1 MTRALLLMLAVSAA
15 GCDDPEERQRR
26 TDLDGLVRERQ
37 YLTTHQSNL
46 RMAAEAEIAG
56 RPLEALPP
64 DSAVRLAAFQ
74 MQYLTADRQFRDVD
88 AGIESLQSQQDYYPS
103 R

>member
-1 MTRALLLMLAVSAA
+1 MTRALLLLFAVSAA
-15 GCDDPEERQRR
+15 GCDDAEDRQRLNER
-26 TDLDGLVRERQ
+26 DGLVRERQ

-46 RMAAEAEIAG
+46 RMAADAEIAG

-74 MQYLTADRQFRDVD
+74 MQYLEADRRLRQVD
-88 AGIESLQSQQDYYPS
+88 ADIESLQKQPNPY
-103 R
+103 